1 MVIREEFS
9 FRYLRSTFVLSVYFL
24 SRSRNIHNEAIFSL
38 MKVTLSTDWQRPGV
52 INRVANLTPWGPP
65 GLLWGQATSS
75 CNAHPTLPTQ
85 DSPTPGPSSQQRNE
99 RHHLFLSS
107 WYRAAL
113 CRETASP
120 KGVRISPDT
129 FGHCTRKAFSGHQLI
144 GQVNAK
150 DNQPGWT
157 FLFIFSVPALGH
169 NLKVQWVSPHPSPS
183 PASNQNKTTQP
194 FPWKLH
200 SLQKGQV
207 QKPHQGTLVVTP
219 PHMLS

>member
-1 MVIREEFS
+1 MIREEFFLS
-9 FRYLRSTFVLSVYFL
+9 AIWQALLFSVYISSAGQETF
-24 SRSRNIHNEAIFSL
+24 IMKPSL
-38 MKVTLSTDWQRPGV
+38 AWMKVTLSTDWQRLELT
-52 INRVANLTPWGPP
+52 NRVANPTPLPLP
-65 GLLWGQATSS
+65 EAHQIPVRQATSS

-85 DSPTPGPSSQQRNE
+85 GSPTPGPSSQQRNE

-120 KGVRISPDT
+120 KGVHISPR
-129 FGHCTRKAFSGHQLI
+129 HLRSLHQKGI
-144 GQVNAK
+144 QWTSAHRPGQYK

-157 FLFIFSVPALGH
+157 FLFISSVSALGH
-169 NLKVQWVSPHPSPS
+169 NLKVQWVSPHLSPS

-207 QKPHQGTLVVTP
+207 QKPH
-219 PHMLS
+219 HEH